1 MIGEC
6 DMSLTLNELAHEA
19 IENSAVSYRTAQ
31 IYMNNYDR
39 FWKDTFGSTQCNEI
53 LIDEIGEYLQE
64 LTLFYS
70 ENTLKIIR
78 NSLSC
83 VFNYGYD
90 HNLLTKKLNF
100 KLIKLYNQKHLNKPK
115 LIKYSDF
122 VGLLDY
128 IKHGRSKNAQSFY
141 IALCIMRYT
150 GCRLSECLALLK
162 TDINLEDCTI
172 TINKQVGQRKI
183 KGVNVVTIEN
193 TKTLSS
199 NRIVYIND
207 TLKYILKEYM
217 QYHFDEI
224 LLPNSND
231 SYINPTLLSSHINYY
246 AKTRGKG
253 ITAHMLRHTFATV
266 LLQHNIPADIVKDL
280 LGHSSVQTTLNLY
293 VHRNKHEYLSA
304 VNILS
309 EDDNWDML

>member
-1 MIGEC
+1 MIGEIN
-6 DMSLTLNELAHEA
+6 MSLTLNELAHEA
-19 IENSAVSYRTAQ
+19 FENNTASYRTGQ
-31 IYMNNYDR
+31 IYINNYNK
-39 FWKDTFGSTQCNEI
+39 FWKDRFGNRETIDI

-64 LTLFYS
+64 LTMFYS
-70 ENTLKIIR
+70 KNTSKIIR
-78 NSLSC
+78 ESLTFI
-83 VFNYGYD
+83 FNYGYD
-90 HNLLTKKLNF
+90 HNLIIKKLNF
-100 KLIKLYNQKHLNKPK
+100 KLIKWYNQKHLSKPK
-115 LIKYSDF
+115 LIKYNDF

-128 IKHGRSKNAQSFY
+128 IKYGRSKNAQSFY

-162 TDINLEDCTI
+162 TDINLESCTI
-172 TINKQVGQRKI
+172 TINKQVGQMKI

-193 TKTLSS
+193 TKTSSS
-199 NRIVYIND
+199 NRILYIND

-246 AKTRGKG
+246 AKTRGKV

-280 LGHSSVQTTLNLY
+280 LGHSSV
-293 VHRNKHEYLSA
+293 
-304 VNILS
+304 
-309 EDDNWDML
+309 